1 MEKKATDKQ
10 ISYLKSILQEK
21 DLQLC
26 YFLQK
31 DFSELTHSD
40 ICSLFKKFAVP
51 VSVDIRNLDYIIKE
65 ETDDYIIGEQF
76 NKRTGNK
83 IMDIIAFKNLMVLDY
98 DIKGCSE
105 KTKSELLKSIVDRLS
120 VEPYSFRIYETF
132 GGYHV
137 YCTSKIF
144 SYKSH
149 STYSLMKRL
158 ECDPFYIGFTKY
170 VGFAVRLNRKPNR
183 DEVFIER
190 FVTNINKQLVDKDL
204 ERLVLF
210 KDTLLLNC

>member
-10 ISYLKSILQEK
+10 ISYLKSILQYRN
-21 DLQLC
+21 LQLC
-26 YFLQK
+26 DFVQK
-31 DFSELTHSD
+31 DYSELKHSD
-40 ICSLFKKFAVP
+40 ICLLFKQFDVP
-51 VSVDIRNLDYIIKE
+51 VSVDIRNLDYIIKG

-76 NKRTGNK
+76 SKKTGNK

-98 DIKGCSE
+98 DLKGCSE
-105 KTKSELLKSIVDRLS
+105 KTKSELLKTIIDRLR
-120 VEPYSFRIYETF
+120 VEQYSFRIYETF

-137 YCTSKIF
+137 YCTSKRLD
-144 SYKSH
+144 YRDH

-158 ECDPFYIGFTKY
+158 QCDPFYIGFTKY

-190 FVTNINKQLVDKDL
+190 FVTSINEPLVDKDL

-210 KDTLLLNC
+210 KDTLLLN